1 MMKKVIKKLLAA
13 LLAVA
18 MVCAMTVP
26 ALATDEAAGADTHHN
41 SSSANGTITINNAIN
56 NTEYK
61 IYRILDLQYNE
72 ATKSYRYVTNDT
84 WSAFVAD
91 KSDYLTVE
99 STGNVTWKDGA
110 DIATF
115 AQLAGQH
122 AKDNASTVSPVGKK
136 FGNNS
141 TVEFTG
147 LPLGWY
153 LVVSGLT
160 NDAICSIDTTDP
172 SVEISE
178 KNGKP
183 TIHKFVYEG
192 TTGEY
197 SNDAG
202 IGDTVKFV
210 INVAVLDGTP
220 TGYVIHDA
228 MSAGL
233 SFNEDSVTVK
243 RYRPTAENPLA
254 FDVLTKGTNYTVT
267 KNPAACAAS
276 EKISGCTFEVKLEDS
291 ALQANDMIMVEY
303 TATVNANAVIGGAG
317 NPNETILKYDNDYTE
332 KSITKTYI
340 WEMGVH
346 KFANLGKDDPN
357 HALKNAEFQLYKN
370 VVDSE
375 NNTTTMMY
383 AIFSDATPSADGTSV
398 YKLTGWT
405 TTASQAT
412 TVVTPEKGNIQ
423 FVGLDAGTYYLE
435 ETKAPTGYNKLSAPI
450 TVVISSTLPTTGGT
464 ASYTVTYG
472 DNAPAAN
479 GVVRVENKTGT
490 TLPSTGGIGT
500 TIFYVV
506 GGGLMVAAIVLLVT
520 KKRMENK

>member
-1 MMKKVIKKLLAA
+1 MMKKAIKKLLAA

-18 MVCAMTVP
+18 MLCAMAVP

-72 ATKSYRYVTNDT
+72 ATKSYRYVTNNT

-340 WEMGVH
+340 WDLGVH
-346 KFANLGKDDPN
+346 KYTNLGGEDTDHPLEK
-357 HALKNAEFQLYKN
+357 AEFKLYKGN
-370 VVDSE
+370 GADKKYATFSTA
-375 NNTTTMMY
+375 TTV
-383 AIFSDATPSADGTSV
+383 DGTSI
-398 YKLTGWT
+398 YKLTDWVEDE
-405 TTASQAT
+405 TTATA
-412 TVVTPEKGNIQ
+412 VVTPASGNIKLK
-423 FVGLDAGTYYLE
+423 GLDAGTYYLE

-450 TVVISSTLPTTGGT
+450 KVEINSTLPDAAGGT